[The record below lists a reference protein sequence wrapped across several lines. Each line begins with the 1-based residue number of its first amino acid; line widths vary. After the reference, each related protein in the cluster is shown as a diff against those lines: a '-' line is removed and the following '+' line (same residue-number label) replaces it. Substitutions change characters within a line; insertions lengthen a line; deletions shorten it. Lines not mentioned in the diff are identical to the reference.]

1 MSSHIGAKK
10 GDIAGTILLPG
21 DPMRA
26 KFIAENFLEDIICYN
41 EVRGMYGFTGTYKG
55 KRISV
60 QGTGMGMPSHSIYV
74 NELITEYGVKNLIR
88 VGSCGSM
95 SEEIKIR
102 DIILAMGA
110 CSNSKM
116 NEIRFKGADFA
127 PTANFDLLLK
137 AYQAAGEKGID
148 VKVGNVLSSDFFY
161 EDDPEGWKLWS
172 KYGVLA
178 VEMETAEL
186 YTLAARY
193 GVNALAILTVS
204 DSLVTGELT
213 TSEEREQTFTDMIE
227 IALELAE

>member
-1 MSSHIGAKK
+1 
-10 GDIAGTILLPG
+10 
-21 DPMRA
+21 
-26 KFIAENFLEDIICYN
+26 
-41 EVRGMYGFTGTYKG
+41 
-55 KRISV
+55 
-60 QGTGMGMPSHSIYV
+60 
-74 NELITEYGVKNLIR
+74 
-88 VGSCGSM
+88 
-95 SEEIKIR
+95 
-102 DIILAMGA
+102 
-110 CSNSKM
+110 
-116 NEIRFKGADFA
+116 
-127 PTANFDLLLK
+127 
-137 AYQAAGEKGID
+137 
-148 VKVGNVLSSDFFY
+148 VLSSDFFY